1 MSAAVAHNFDSVVT
15 TTISNQE
22 GIILPEFQPSP
33 RVECATGVQAKHH
46 PFLKPTNL
54 CSKQTHVG

>member
-46 PFLKPTNL
+46 PFLKRTNL
-54 CSKQTHVG
+54 CSK